1 MNEEN
6 CPIIHSFIEFLNVKQ
21 SVKVINK
28 DQWSNFL
35 EFSHNIPSDL
45 NTYDDAGA
53 CKYPF

>member
-1 MNEEN
+1 LNEEN